1 MSAVTMMI
9 LIIVGMTLLS
19 MGAGWVIRGM
29 WEQDKRL
36 ENDRLIPGRV
46 GQPINKNTNK

>member
-36 ENDRLIPGRV
+36 ENDGLFQAGWGNP
-46 GQPINKNTNK
+46 